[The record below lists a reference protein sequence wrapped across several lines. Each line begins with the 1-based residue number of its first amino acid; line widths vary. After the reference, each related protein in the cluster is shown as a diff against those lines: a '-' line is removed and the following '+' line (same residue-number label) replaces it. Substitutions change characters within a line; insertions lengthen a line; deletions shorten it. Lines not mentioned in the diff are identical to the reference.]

1 MSIDTS
7 KMSKEKAASLE
18 AAEAGRDEVSQKSF
32 AAGLFVGEMNLDKV
46 MPFPEQSEDQHIKGK
61 KFHSSRLTERFRD
74 AKLPDYEIIKIKKS
88 EKKGTF
94 ISEELFTDSHYIE
107 RY

>member
-1 MSIDTS
+1 MD
-7 KMSKEKAASLE
+7 
-18 AAEAGRDEVSQKSF
+18 
-32 AAGLFVGEMNLDKV
+32 
-46 MPFPEQSEDQHIKGK
+46 IKGK

-94 ISEELFTDSHYIE
+94 ISEELIE
-107 RY
+107 KVNAVAAAHRLRKRTVFSSDQIAHFEQT